1 MDALR
6 WVLLALGVGFFIAN
20 ARLLVDYVRF
30 YRRRP
35 GALLTWPGP
44 QPPYFGM
51 GLAIGVILGVI
62 VFYKVLVSHQPAFG
76 EAMMFLYYAYL
87 APLSRRIGRGFYQDG
102 IWVESDFIPYDAV
115 SGIKWRESEHSVALV
130 LISRLKQSARVLQ
143 VPVEHYGAARRLLRD
158 KIGEHAIHF
167 TGTGLDLGD
176 HDEREE
182 A

>member
-1 MDALR
+1 VDALR
-6 WVLLALGVGFFIAN
+6 WVLIALGAGFFVAN
-20 ARLLVDYVRF
+20 ARLLLDYVRF
-30 YRRRP
+30 YRRRR
-35 GALLTWPGP
+35 GAILTWPGV

-51 GLAIGVILGVI
+51 GLAIGVMLGVI
-62 VFYKVLVSHQPAFG
+62 VFYKVLVSHQQAFG

-102 IWVESDFIPYDAV
+102 IWVESDFIRYDAV

-143 VPVEHYGAARRLLRD
+143 VPVEHYAAARRLLRD

-167 TGTGLDLGD
+167 TGTGLDLGQ